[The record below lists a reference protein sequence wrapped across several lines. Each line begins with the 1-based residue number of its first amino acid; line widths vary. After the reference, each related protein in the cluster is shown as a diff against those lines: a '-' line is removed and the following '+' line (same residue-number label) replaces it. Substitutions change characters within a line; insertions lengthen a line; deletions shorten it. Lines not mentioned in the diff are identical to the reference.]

1 MNAAQNIPEEEE
13 EERPNIGEDS
23 GARPDESLAI
33 MDSNTTVASVNISS
47 STTNSQNIRTGPASA
62 VLRVAQSLQSQGG
75 RK

>member
-13 EERPNIGEDS
+13 ERPTIAEDS
-23 GARPDESLAI
+23 IARPDESLAI
-33 MDSNTTVASVNISS
+33 IDSNTTVASINISS
-47 STTNSQNIRTGPASA
+47 SSTNSQNVRTGPASA